1 MERNNHITIGIN
13 IDGNYE
19 VTFPSGQIAIHETAE
34 SISNSIPNWLC
45 NLMHLDHSLEIKDT
59 PLIEKLRQE
68 FPDLILTMEDKT
80 FNTDFLTMEG
90 KIFNTEFSTIRSIF
104 ADGNKIVSWCKDV
117 SLECD
122 ILEKI
127 KIEIQNYLNAKNE
140 NLV

>member
-1 MERNNHITIGIN
+1 
-13 IDGNYE
+13 
-19 VTFPSGQIAIHETAE
+19 
-34 SISNSIPNWLC
+34 
-45 NLMHLDHSLEIKDT
+45 
-59 PLIEKLRQE
+59 
-68 FPDLILTMEDKT
+68 MEDKT

-104 ADGNKIVSWCKDV
+104 ADGNKIVSWWKDV